1 MVFIAHGCTLAAGLW
16 SPLPTAVLPPNDFKL
31 LILRLL
37 LPCLRPV
44 LTTPTVVLPP
54 RLRLPHLLPP
64 AKLVP
69 AARTVGGNTSP
80 FLLQLSASE
89 RSDDSGT
96 ASLLRQGWVALVFHQ
111 TPCPRPCSRR
121 RTLVL
126 MLYFPASPGT
136 SPSLRA
142 TTHPPSE
149 GSDDG
154 VVQHPSM
161 LHRRWTAIDAHRTL
175 LVPRIRAWSS
185 TGSSSARPCSNN
197 ISRRS
202 HTSSRMRLD
211 RVLSLECSLAPCEIG
226 FKPSISI
233 SPPQ

>member
-96 ASLLRQGWVALVFHQ
+96 ASLLRQGWVALAFHQ
-111 TPCPRPCSRR
+111 TPCPRSCSRR
-121 RTLVL
+121 RTSAAAAVL
-126 MLYFPASPGT
+126 PSFPRNITLPACSHASTVG
-136 SPSLRA
+136 
-142 TTHPPSE
+142 E
-149 GSDDG
+149 F
-154 VVQHPSM
+154 
-161 LHRRWTAIDAHRTL
+161 RRWCGTAPLHA
-175 LVPRIRAWSS
+175 
-185 TGSSSARPCSNN
+185 
-197 ISRRS
+197 
-202 HTSSRMRLD
+202 
-211 RVLSLECSLAPCEIG
+211 APAVDG
-226 FKPSISI
+226 D
-233 SPPQ
+233 